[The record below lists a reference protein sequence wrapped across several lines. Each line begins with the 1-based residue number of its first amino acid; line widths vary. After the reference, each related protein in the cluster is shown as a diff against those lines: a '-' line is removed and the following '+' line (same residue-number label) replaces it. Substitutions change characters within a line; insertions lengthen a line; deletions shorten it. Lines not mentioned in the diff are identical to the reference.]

1 MSNTRCKYRF
11 TTLMCSCYELKLSK
25 TTDGRQPT
33 DRMSAFAQLLSSQL
47 RSVLLVA
54 FLQFSFFH
62 GNDQRM
68 SCTRTSCGHSHCWF
82 LCSQSH
88 SCKVLVHLF
97 LCYNQDLPILFYSS
111 YVSMPWPCH
120 NFHSGLPQQC
130 YQERKRLLEKKLIH
144 LTITKGERGQ
154 ERKNGYVSTQHSG
167 IRLPLIGA
175 AICILPHLH
184 WFLFLLES
192 CDPQAFF
199 IVYLLE
205 APQTSI
211 FFVLSLINLLFHLH
225 SLLTSFFPP
234 PS

>member
-1 MSNTRCKYRF
+1 MAGSRRIES
-11 TTLMCSCYELKLSK
+11 LLLQLS
-25 TTDGRQPT
+25 
-33 DRMSAFAQLLSSQL
+33 SSQL
-47 RSVLLVA
+47 RSMLLVA
-54 FLQFSFFH
+54 FLQFSFCH

-68 SCTRTSCGHSHCWF
+68 SCTRTSCG
-82 LCSQSH
+82 QSH

-97 LCYNQDLPILFYSS
+97 LCYKQDLPILFYSS

-120 NFHSGLPQQC
+120 NFYSGLPQQC
-130 YQERKRLLEKKLIH
+130 HQEGKRLLEKKLIH

-154 ERKNGYVSTQHSG
+154 GRKNGYVSTQHSG